1 MRISDWSSDVCS
13 SDLPSDRGE
22 PVAADHV
29 VPCASGARLC
39 TTSPVRRRFVMTQPS
54 DTTFSTVH
62 AMFVIDAMAIP
73 HLVQHAAKVTARCEK
88 SLAGEVACA
97 KIGRAHV

>member
-1 MRISDWSSDVCS
+1 
-13 SDLPSDRGE
+13 
-22 PVAADHV
+22 
-29 VPCASGARLC
+29 
-39 TTSPVRRRFVMTQPS
+39 MTQPS

-97 KIGRAHV
+97 TH